1 MAAITTAANGNW
13 SATGTWTGG
22 VVPGNG
28 DTVTLNHNVT
38 VDTAVTVGHSPGNAD
53 ATKAIAWGAV
63 NKLLTVNA
71 PLTIR
76 GDVSLKANTTKTTL
90 ILVQGAG
97 AGIEIDS
104 SASASPSATKY
115 QILTQDANNGYSLIR
130 FEGTA
135 TDRVFFRSNAG
146 GGNGYLTRGGFAV
159 GGWLRARY
167 TDFTRIGDSSQAFYD
182 YYLGNNAGAEVDL
195 ESCILD
201 GCGLLTSATAVVT
214 GGTNRRV
221 NCTYKN
227 TAHATKCEVFP
238 PFTNSG
244 TKLIAGCVFD
254 RQVDFGQG
262 SWQVST
268 AVSDGNLFMEGYS
281 ATVGTKWGS
290 SVGNCVRRSTQPGL
304 NVFADLTDE
313 LWYKAGSI
321 NNAHHLVYGVTSSLT
336 MTGVILATENA
347 NGVGDAMQPGAPSG
361 ARTYRNVNCY
371 LLPDETSGAQPGKLQ
386 GAGGNANVTIENEH
400 CTYIS
405 TAAGETGTG
414 YGETYAGY
422 DGIVKTKSCLAWSP
436 NAGEASILIRQAG
449 SVQQSNAAN
458 FVNNAIWNGRTG
470 TDALGYNSISAGTIF
485 SGSPPGGSDIVL
497 SGDPFFDRTR
507 NVATW
512 DASLGGPG
520 TAAHAFAEMAKRND
534 PSGYD
539 SRYSIAACVA
549 WIKEGFQV
557 IDPALQG
564 AGHDGATIGAGPYLA
579 TLATSLPASLTWTGD
594 LTSASSG
601 AVLESALAAAITG
614 ASALDVPK
622 PLAAGISAS
631 LTASAGLTI
640 PKPLVTAIAASLG
653 IAPDLSASGSG
664 AALIAA
670 LSAALTGASALD
682 VPKPLAAGISASLA
696 ASAGL
701 AIPKPLATAIAASLG
716 IAPDLSAAGSGAA
729 LVAALTTALTG
740 TTALEVPKPLAA
752 ALALGVTESAAL
764 TVAKN
769 LAAVL
774 ATSVNASAALGV
786 PKDLAATV
794 GAVLTMA
801 AVLDVPGAG
810 AALAAS
816 LGVSVTS
823 SGTLT
828 LPKPLA
834 ATAGL
839 AVSAS
844 GDVRI
849 AKPLVVA
856 IGVAFGFSADVVG
869 TLLMR
874 LRAGVGVFPPLSG
887 GARTRARLGASP
899 DVGPEA

>member
-1 MAAITTAANGNW
+1 M
-13 SATGTWTGG
+13 
-22 VVPGNG
+22 PGNG

-53 ATKAIAWGAV
+53 ATKAIAWGTV
-63 NKLLTVNA
+63 NKVLTVNA
-71 PLTIR
+71 ALTIR

-97 AGIEIDS
+97 AGIEMDS
-104 SASASPSATKY
+104 SASAAPSTTKY

-130 FEGTA
+130 FAGTS

-159 GGWLRARY
+159 GGWLRAIY

-182 YYLGNNAGAEVDL
+182 YYLGNNAGAEIDL

-254 RQVDFGQG
+254 KQVDFGQG

-281 ATVGTKWGS
+281 ATVGTKWAS

-414 YGETYAGY
+414 YGETYGGY

-485 SGSPPGGSDIVL
+485 SGSPPGGSDVVL

-564 AGHDGATIGAGPYLA
+564 AGHDGVTIGASPYRAVLGVA
-579 TLATSLPASLTWTGD
+579 LSASVTSASD
-594 LTSASSG
+594 LTSLAGAG
-601 AVLESALAAAITG
+601 AVLEASLATALTATGPLSVPKDLASQLAIAAGASAALDVRKDLAAALAA
-614 ASALDVPK
+614 S
-622 PLAAGISAS
+622 
-631 LTASAGLTI
+631 
-640 PKPLVTAIAASLG
+640 VTAG
-653 IAPDLSASGSG
+653 APLQ
-664 AALIAA
+664 
-670 LSAALTGASALD
+670 
-682 VPKPLAAGISASLA
+682 
-696 ASAGL
+696 
-701 AIPKPLATAIAASLG
+701 IPKPLATALGVSLTATGALSLPKPLATALTAALT
-716 IAPDLSAAGSGAA
+716 AAADLSSGGSGASFNA
-729 LVAALTTALTG
+729 TLSASLSASAGLD
-740 TTALEVPKPLAA
+740 VPKPLAA
-752 ALALGVTESAAL
+752 ALAAGLTSSASL
-764 TVAKN
+764 TVAKA
-769 LAAVL
+769 LAASL
-774 ATSVNASAALGV
+774 GTSLSASAALGV
-786 PKDLAATV
+786 PKDLAAAV

-801 AVLDVPGAG
+801 SDLSIGGAG
-810 AALAAS
+810 ASLAAS

-823 SGTLT
+823 TGALVV
-828 LPKPLA
+828 PKPLA
-834 ATAGL
+834 VALG
-839 AVSAS
+839 VSVNSAS
-844 GDVRI
+844 NLTLPL
-849 AKPLVVA
+849 PLVVA
-856 IGVAFGFSADVVG
+856 LGASVGLSANLVVQ
-869 TLLMR
+869 LLMR
-874 LRAGVGVFPPLSG
+874 LHADIALYAALDGDVLITERFG
-887 GARTRARLGASP
+887 GAVEIAEET
-899 DVGPEA
+899 

>member
-28 DTVTLNHNVT
+28 DTVVLNHNVT

-53 ATKAIAWGAV
+53 ATKAIAWGTV
-63 NKLLTVNA
+63 NKVLTVNA
-71 PLTIR
+71 ALTIR

-97 AGIEIDS
+97 AGIELDS
-104 SASASPSATKY
+104 SASASPSTTKY
-115 QILTQDANNGYSLIR
+115 NIRTQDANNGYSLIR

-182 YYLGNNAGAEVDL
+182 YYLGNNSGAEIDL

-227 TAHATKCEVFP
+227 TAHASKSEVLP

-254 RQVDFGQG
+254 KQVDFGQG

-268 AVSDGNLFMEGYS
+268 ATSDGNLFMEGYS
-281 ATVGTKWGS
+281 ATAGTKWGS

-304 NVFADLTDE
+304 NVYADLVDE

-321 NNAHHLVYGVTSSLT
+321 NNAHHLVYGVTTSLT

-347 NGVGDAMQPGAPSG
+347 NGVGDAMQPGSPAS
-361 ARTYRNVNCY
+361 ARLYRNVNCY
-371 LLPDETSGAQPGKLQ
+371 LLPDETSGVQPGKLQ
-386 GAGGNANVTIENEH
+386 GAGGNANVSIENEH

-414 YGETYAGY
+414 YGETYAGW

-436 NAGEASILIRQAG
+436 NAGEASIFIRQAG

-485 SGSPPGGSDIVL
+485 SGSPPGGSDVVL

-520 TAAHAFAEMAKRND
+520 TSAHAFAEMAKRND

-557 IDPALQG
+557 INPALQG
-564 AGHDGATIGAGPYLA
+564 AGHDGVTIGASAFRAVLG
-579 TLATSLPASLTWTGD
+579 ASLSAGVTMTGD
-594 LTSASSG
+594 ITSAAGAG
-601 AVLESALAAAITG
+601 AVLETALTTSLST
-614 ASALDVPK
+614 ASAL
-622 PLAAGISAS
+622 
-631 LTASAGLTI
+631 
-640 PKPLVTAIAASLG
+640 LVTKDLATQLA
-653 IAPDLSASGSG
+653 LSASSSAALAVAKDIAAVIG
-664 AALIAA
+664 AALTSEAR
-670 LSAALTGASALD
+670 LD
-682 VPKPLAAGISASLA
+682 VQ
-696 ASAGL
+696 
-701 AIPKPLATAIAASLG
+701 
-716 IAPDLSAAGSGAA
+716 
-729 LVAALTTALTG
+729 
-740 TTALEVPKPLAA
+740 KPLAA
-752 ALALGVTESAAL
+752 ALGLDVAAL
-764 TVAKN
+764 SDVIVSQP
-769 LAAVL
+769 LAADLVL
-774 ATSVNASAALGV
+774 QCALAGDLEI
-786 PKDLAATV
+786 PKDLT
-794 GAVLTMA
+794 
-801 AVLDVPGAG
+801 
-810 AALAAS
+810 AALS
-816 LGVSVTS
+816 IG
-823 SGTLT
+823 GTM
-828 LPKPLA
+828 
-834 ATAGL
+834 
-839 AVSAS
+839 SA
-844 GDVRI
+844 D
-849 AKPLVVA
+849 L
-856 IGVAFGFSADVVG
+856 VAFV
-869 TLLMR
+869 LMR
-874 LRAGVGVFPPLSG
+874 LRAGVAVHPYGAALPVIAPALDGRPTFG
-887 GARTRARLGASP
+887 GRLEASLHLRP
-899 DVGPEA
+899 DSSQ